1 MTKSWSIHLRLV
13 QREFD
18 STFAIGIAIPIADI
32 LEVIADIPEVIT
44 DIVEVIADIQ
54 EVITDRLNMDG
65 L

>member
-1 MTKSWSIHLRLV
+1 MLFYKRTALSLNVSWMS
-13 QREFD
+13 
-18 STFAIGIAIPIADI
+18 AIGIAIPIADI